1 MSHVARVL
9 QQTSQNIVGVS
20 QVGSIVHM
28 YMCILSI
35 SQRCRFSA
43 PAIRTPI
50 EAMEHDMLCRI
61 RDALHPFTF
70 CAVPGE
76 VYIRRN
82 EILAE
87 LVRHKPWVSS
97 QDKYEVIA
105 LIFKYRSH
113 GSHPARN
120 AMRRIVSITA
130 QPDGVETVDQDVDP
144 ERLKLCLRFLNNF
157 VPEFPMCLSRHVMT
171 LMMICAILAI
181 RTQSASGHLPSASH
195 VTVST
200 ETRCCRS
207 IRGSSTMHSSVRL
220 LSTCNY
226 FALCCCVAH
235 NCKVL
240 ER

>member
-28 YMCILSI
+28 YVCILSI

-105 LIFKYRSH
+105 LIFKYWSH

-144 ERLKLCLRFLNNF
+144 GETE
-157 VPEFPMCLSRHVMT
+157 VV
-171 LMMICAILAI
+171 LAI
-181 RTQSASGHLPSASH
+181 FEQLRARVPDVSESAYDD
-195 VTVST
+195 VDDDV
-200 ETRCCRS
+200 C
-207 IRGSSTMHSSVRL
+207 HS
-220 LSTCNY
+220 CNQNAICEWTPPEC
-226 FALCCCVAH
+226 FACYSEH
-235 NCKVL
+235 SN
-240 ER
+240 